1 MAKISGSSALKPRRL
16 PVLLRR
22 AWYAL
27 NQGFRQRA
35 AHLGLTPDQFSI
47 LRWLTEGDP
56 AGLTQREITKLMASD
71 PNTITSTLNRMERA
85 GFIAR
90 QPHERDRRAKRVLL
104 RPLGAETF
112 AKAQEVALELQGEVL
127 KALPEDRRD
136 SFLEDLDAIGQACAD
151 ALERPPR
158 RARKPEEAAR

>member
-1 MAKISGSSALKPRRL
+1 MKTEIAKPRARALAPPRRL

-27 NQGFRQRA
+27 NQTFRQRA

-47 LRWLTEGDP
+47 LRWLNEGDP

-85 GFIAR
+85 GFITR
-90 QPHERDRRAKRVLL
+90 QPHERDRRAKRVQL
-104 RPLGAETF
+104 
-112 AKAQEVALELQGEVL
+112 
-127 KALPEDRRD
+127 
-136 SFLEDLDAIGQACAD
+136 
-151 ALERPPR
+151 
-158 RARKPEEAAR
+158 